1 MRGCSPFLLQ
11 TEGHSCSKQPWLSAQ
26 GCHRDRAAVW
36 RPPQLGGALGCLLQV
51 RSPCSCSQNLRS
63 LCLQRSGWERRE
75 AALRLGLCGWH
86 SCAGAGG
93 SVCTQ
98 AFSGPDPGGQ
108 QPQVSQLVTDLG
120 LFSLPG

>member
-1 MRGCSPFLLQ
+1 MLPVSAADRRALLFQTAVAFSAGMPQRQGGCVA
-11 TEGHSCSKQPWLSAQ
+11 T
-26 GCHRDRAAVW
+26 
-36 RPPQLGGALGCLLQV
+36 PQLGGALGCLLQV